1 LILELEMTLKTA
13 IIGSG
18 NIGCDILCKVLAH
31 PELDCAVV
39 AGRSLSSSGLAFARE
54 RGVAATA
61 DGIDGL
67 FARINEF
74 DVVFDATSAADHEA
88 HAPRLIEAGKAIINL
103 TPASLG
109 VLCVP
114 SLNGV
119 ALADANNINMITC
132 GGQASIPLAA
142 AIARANPGV
151 RYIEVVSSIS
161 AQSAGPATRRNLS
174 NYITTT
180 ENALSHFT
188 GCADV
193 KAILNINPAKP
204 NVYMQTAVSA
214 LIEHVDLPATRR
226 EIERAVAHVQSAVP
240 GYEVIVDLHYSE
252 GRLFTMVRVE
262 GAGDFLDPS
271 AGNLDIITATAT
283 HMAVLMAR
291 GRVAE
296 CAA

>member
-1 LILELEMTLKTA
+1 MTLKTA

-31 PELDCAVV
+31 PELDCTLV

-54 RGVAATA
+54 RGVATTA

>member
-1 LILELEMTLKTA
+1 MTLKTA

-31 PELDCAVV
+31 SNLDCTLV
-39 AGRSLSSSGLAFARE
+39 AGRSQHSSGLAFARD
-54 RGVAATA
+54 RAVATTA
-61 DGIDGL
+61 EGINGL
-67 FARINEF
+67 FARIDEF
-74 DVVFDATSAADHEA
+74 DLVFDATSAADHEV

-109 VLCVP
+109 ALCVP
-114 SLNGV
+114 SLNGM
-119 ALADANNINMITC
+119 ALTEASNINMITC

-161 AQSAGPATRRNLS
+161 AESAGPATRRNLS

-180 ENALSHFT
+180 ENALRHFT
-188 GCADV
+188 GCKDV

-204 NVYMQTAVSA
+204 SVFMQTAVSA
-214 LIEHVDLPATRR
+214 LIETVDLAATRL
-226 EIERAVAHVQSAVP
+226 EVERAVTQVQSAVP

-262 GAGDFLDPS
+262 GAGDFLEPS

-283 HMAVLMAR
+283 HMAALMAR
-291 GRVAE
+291 TRVTQR
-296 CAA
+296 AA

>member
-1 LILELEMTLKTA
+1 MTLKTA

-54 RGVAATA
+54 RGVATTA

-67 FARINEF
+67 FARINDF

-204 NVYMQTAVSA
+204 HVYMQTAVSA
-214 LIEHVDLPATRR
+214 LIEQVDLPATRR

>member
-1 LILELEMTLKTA
+1 MTLKTA

-54 RGVAATA
+54 RGVATTA

>member
-1 LILELEMTLKTA
+1 MPVVVVAASDLGKTGYEPAAELEADT
-13 IIGSG
+13 
-18 NIGCDILCKVLAH
+18 
-31 PELDCAVV
+31 ELTRRVQDL
-39 AGRSLSSSGLAFARE
+39 R
-54 RGVAATA
+54 
-61 DGIDGL
+61 
-67 FARINEF
+67 
-74 DVVFDATSAADHEA
+74 
-88 HAPRLIEAGKAIINL
+88 IEAGKAIINL

-109 VLCVP
+109 SLCVP

-119 ALADANNINMITC
+119 ELADANNLNMITC

-151 RYIEVVSSIS
+151 RYFEVVSSIS
-161 AQSAGPATRRNLS
+161 AESAGPATRRNLS

-188 GCADV
+188 GCPDV

-214 LIEHVDLPATRR
+214 LIERVDMVATRR
-226 EIERAVAHVQSAVP
+226 EIECAVTQVQAAVP

-271 AGNLDIITATAT
+271 AGNLDIITASAT
-283 HMAVLMAR
+283 HMASLMAR

-296 CAA
+296 RAA

>member
-54 RGVAATA
+54 RGVATTA

-119 ALADANNINMITC
+119 ALSDANNINMITC